1 MMNLFFSL
9 SLFLAQEAGQAEI
22 AELLRRLAS
31 DSPEIR
37 DESYRKLKEL
47 RRIALPDLALAAKS
61 RDAELAARVHRLLAA
76 IAIMDRLPAPVL
88 KAVPGI
94 EERLTPEGGVSWRT
108 ELLGISAGQRA
119 GKIDAL
125 AADDIMP
132 LLQEAAKGKPSY
144 DEQDAVYRAVS
155 SMNLT
160 AAPKALIF
168 FAQNGHQ
175 DIRHRAVESLIELRA
190 RPQLLELSRP
200 PKPRANRNR
209 ERTLEELQED
219 SDETYMSNLG
229 YRTFGALREFGATA
243 ELLELLRDGETRGR
257 PGDAAEALAQSG
269 VKEAIPLLLPYLK
282 SSNPFVQWKCAAALG
297 DLGATEAIPA
307 LVPLL
312 DAPTGVPR
320 VGALYA
326 LGRLNARDHIPAIT
340 ARLADP
346 QTFCRMTAA
355 DALGRLKAVEA
366 REKLIDRLGDPDP
379 SVRARVALALGEI
392 GGADVVQ
399 ALTRRL
405 SDEQPV
411 TRAHAAVAL
420 TRLGSLTGI
429 PTLLLS
435 VERNENLNVSFQ
447 AEMIG
452 GGRRP
457 EFELVVELER
467 ALKPDVWNKLRETR
481 LEKSL
486 TGKAGPDL
494 RIIGA
499 AAGFGI
505 RVPDDLSQ
513 TQYFFGPPP
522 KGTVQEAIE
531 RFCLC
536 SHRAVLV
543 RGDNLV
549 VVAPPEACLHWKAW
563 FAERAKTG
571 SFTPEQEATAKA
583 YAEEVRRSQ
592 LSPEEQKSL
601 AENDLNEARKT
612 HRAARAKALD
622 GVLTP
627 GLKAVTG
634 LEDDLLNG
642 DDHVWT
648 RLLLD
653 PKRDPI
659 LRPPDMEVLAF
670 QGLQAANGK
679 EEKARACTAVVELKA
694 RSTVPVLHQ
703 LLQDPEVRSEAAA
716 ALGIL
721 GTAADVPAL
730 LSLGGDPAWTVR
742 LSAAV
747 AASRL
752 QRRAG
757 VPILIELTKAP
768 SWDIRGPAARALQ
781 EYAGP
786 EDIPHMRT
794 LLKHMDDDPNVADS
808 AAMFLGMQG
817 AREAIPDLITLLGSK
832 HSNPVYFALSS
843 LHQLGA
849 KEAVPAALAK
859 LEGYGC
865 QTGLPL
871 LEDLGAKEAIP
882 AIRRVLEHQNG
893 YEVRQALLALGTLGD
908 REGLPEIRKR
918 LEHADAGSREA
929 AALAIAAIEGKS
941 AVAELLLPLRDKGDW
956 APARALEMLGASEAV
971 PDLLRLLDT
980 DNKPVSGS
988 VLWAL
993 SEMHVS
999 AALPKLLQRVRVGED
1014 PEGVRAIVRTW
1025 PKESQDI
1032 VRALPA
1038 KDPSSAQW
1046 RAELLCEVGSR
1057 EGAALSLE
1065 AYWIPVSINAIRNP
1079 KTWALLIS
1087 RRLGASRF
1095 GSLKELA
1102 EIVASEAGLKLEGP
1116 PADSPIAKPWSGCY
1130 RRIGGLGRGQ
1140 TLAEAVQL
1148 LQDPRWA
1155 IVVEPDRLRVLPRS
1169 DAVAFWTAWLKE

>member
-1 MMNLFFSL
+1 MLNLILSL
-9 SLFLAQEAGQAEI
+9 SLLLAQESGKAEI

-47 RRIALPDLALAAKS
+47 RRTALPDLTLATKS
-61 RDAELAARVHRLLAA
+61 RDSELAARARRLLAA

-94 EERLTPEGGVSWRT
+94 EERLAPEGGVSWRT
-108 ELLGISAGQRA
+108 ELLNISAGQRA

-125 AADDIMP
+125 AADDLLP
-132 LLQEAAKGKPSY
+132 LLQEAAKSKPSY
-144 DEQDAVYRAVS
+144 EEQNAVYRAVS

-160 AAPKALIF
+160 AAPKALLF

-200 PKPRANRNR
+200 PKPRANPKR
-209 ERTLEELQED
+209 ERTLEELEED
-219 SDETYMSNLG
+219 MDETVMSNLG
-229 YRTFGALREFGATA
+229 YRTFSALREFGATA
-243 ELLELLRDGETRGR
+243 EILELLRDGETRGR

-269 VKEAIPLLLPYLK
+269 VKEAIPLLVPYLK
-282 SSNPFVQWKCAAALG
+282 SSNPHVQWKCASALG

-312 DAPTGVPR
+312 DAPTGLPR
-320 VGALYA
+320 VGALHA
-326 LGRLNARDHIPAIT
+326 LGRLNARTHIPAIV
-340 ARLADP
+340 ARLADS
-346 QTFCRMTAA
+346 QTFGRMTAA

-366 REKLIDRLGDPDP
+366 RGKLIDQLGDRDP
-379 SVRARVALALGEI
+379 SVRALVALALGEI
-392 GGADVVQ
+392 GGED
-399 ALTRRL
+399 ALKALAERL
-405 SDEQPV
+405 SDDQPV
-411 TRAHAAVAL
+411 VRVHAAVAL
-420 TRLGSLTGI
+420 TRLGSLKGV
-429 PTLLLS
+429 PTLIQS
-435 VERNENLNVSFQ
+435 VEKDENLNLSFQ
-447 AEMIG
+447 AEGIA

-457 EFELVVELER
+457 DFQLVVELDR
-467 ALKPDVWNKLRETR
+467 AVRPDVWNKLRETL
-481 LEKSL
+481 LEKPL

-494 RIIGA
+494 RVIAA

-505 RVPDDLSQ
+505 RAPDDLAQ

-563 FAERAKTG
+563 FAERAKAG
-571 SFTPEQEATAKA
+571 SVTPEQEATAKA
-583 YAEEVRRSQ
+583 YTEEVRRSR
-592 LSPEEQKSL
+592 LSPEEQKAL
-601 AENDLNEARKT
+601 AENDLSEARKT
-612 HRAARAKALD
+612 HRAVRSKALD

-627 GLKAVTG
+627 GLKAVGG

-653 PKRDPI
+653 PKRDPA
-659 LRPPDMEVLAF
+659 LHSADLEVLAF
-670 QGLQAANGK
+670 QGLRAANGK
-679 EEKARACTAVVELKA
+679 EEKARACTAAVQLKA
-694 RSTVPVLHQ
+694 RSTVPILLELLH
-703 LLQDPEVRSEAAA
+703 DPELRGEAAA
-716 ALGIL
+716 ALGML

-730 LSLGGDPAWTVR
+730 LSLGGDPSWTVR
-742 LSAAV
+742 QSAAV

-757 VPILIELTKAP
+757 VPILIELSKAP
-768 SWDIRGPAARALQ
+768 DWGIRGQAARALL
-781 EYAGP
+781 EFAGP
-786 EDIPHMRT
+786 EDIPQMRM
-794 LLKHMDDDPNVADS
+794 LLKHMDDDPNVADCG
-808 AAMFLGMQG
+808 AMFLGMHG
-817 AREAIPDLITLLGSK
+817 AREAIPDLLTLLGSK
-832 HSNPVYFALSS
+832 HPNPVYFALSS

-849 KEAVPAALAK
+849 KEAIPAAITK
-859 LEGYGC
+859 LDGYGC
-865 QTGLPL
+865 QTAIPL

-882 AIRRVLEHQNG
+882 ALRKVLDHRNG

-918 LEHADAGSREA
+918 LGHADFGVREA

-941 AVAELLLPLRDKGDW
+941 AVAELLPPLREKGDG
-956 APARALEMLGASEAV
+956 APARALAMLGTAEAV
-971 PDLLRLLDT
+971 PDLLRLLEA
-980 DNKPVSGS
+980 DNKPVAGS

-993 SEMHVS
+993 AELRAS
-999 AALPKLLQRVRVGED
+999 AALPKLLQRVRAGED

-1025 PKESQDI
+1025 PKDSQDI

-1065 AYWIPVSINAIRNP
+1065 AYWIPDSINAIRNP
-1079 KTWALLIS
+1079 KTWTVLTT
-1087 RRLGASRF
+1087 RRLSAPRF
-1095 GSLKELA
+1095 GPMNELA
-1102 EIVASEAGLKLEGP
+1102 EQVASEAGLKLEGP
-1116 PADSPIAKPWSGCY
+1116 PADSPLAKPWAGCY
-1130 RRIGGLGRGQ
+1130 RRIGALGRGQ

-1148 LQDPRWA
+1148 LQDRHWA
-1155 IVVEPDRLRVLPRS
+1155 IVVETDRLRVLPRS